1 MNASADEMVDLV
13 TLTVAWQE
21 FDRLA
26 RLKPLD
32 TEADYRNAL
41 ALLDQIWEVATS
53 EANHPLGSLLALLAS
68 QINTYEN
75 QHYPMGES
83 EPHEILQFLM
93 EQGKRTPDDLAEV
106 VDRTTLLEILAGY
119 REIDRDIAVRL
130 AQYFNAAPQLFLKK
144 RPLSG
149 T

>member
-1 MNASADEMVDLV
+1 MNASADEMVDLAA
-13 TLTVAWQE
+13 LTVAWRD

-32 TEADYRNAL
+32 TEEGYRNAL

-53 EANHPLGSLLALLAS
+53 EANHPLSSLLALLAS

-75 QHYPMGES
+75 LHYPMGES
-83 EPHEILQFLM
+83 EPQEILQFLM

-106 VDRTTLLEILAGY
+106 VDRTTLSEILAGN
-119 REIDRDIAVRL
+119 REIDGDIAARL
-130 AQYFNAAPQLFLKK
+130 AQYFKAAPQLFLKK
-144 RPLSG
+144 RPLSA